1 MSGNKREER
10 DRDSG
15 LTFSWR
21 VPEACGWSTA
31 AAVVLVTLLT
41 IALLGAL
48 RVRVVPPPRVI
59 ERRASLVMLP
69 ETSEGR
75 AWAVNVDEQGP
86 FPAKFDPGSDPAVR
100 AIEEQAR
107 HEGFPRSGYRPSLRD
122 LPQEH
127 AATTVAASLR
137 GERIFPQESA
147 PDRVAGTAPASAL
160 APVLLPL
167 SNLPAS
173 SWPIAFPSFDPTV
186 SPAMAS
192 KTWRFMIEIGP
203 NGRVLQHQPIE
214 VGDDDAA
221 KESILRLGDWIGRLQ
236 FGATAKP
243 GWIAVE
249 VAFTRNG

>member
-21 VPEACGWSTA
+21 TPESSGWSTTV
-31 AAVVLVTLLT
+31 AVLVVTLLT
-41 IALLGAL
+41 VGLLGTL

-59 ERRASLVMLP
+59 ERRANLVMLP
-69 ETSEGR
+69 ESLEGR

-86 FPAKFDPGSDPAVR
+86 FPSKFDPGSDPVFK
-100 AIEEQAR
+100 AIEQQSN
-107 HEGFPRSGYRPSLRD
+107 HEEFPRIGYRPALRD
-122 LPQEH
+122 LPPEN
-127 AATTVAASLR
+127 AVPVVAASLR
-137 GERIFPQESA
+137 GERIFPQELPPERVGGAA
-147 PDRVAGTAPASAL
+147 PVSVL

-173 SWPIAFPSFDPTV
+173 AWPMAYPPFDPTV
-186 SPAMAS
+186 TPAMAS
-192 KTWRFMIEIGP
+192 KTWRFMVEIGP
-203 NGRVLQHQPIE
+203 NGRVLQNQPIE
-214 VGDDDAA
+214 VGDDEAA
-221 KESILRLGDWIGRLQ
+221 KDSMLRLGDWIGRLQ

-249 VAFTRNG
+249 VAFTRNN